1 MPGICGLH
9 GIYAQ
14 RPDGVD
20 RKLLDGI
27 AFQGWEICGGLG
39 HGQPSSLRV
48 PDLGGRGQIGGRRR
62 TGMPECTLSP
72 TTLRVKNRPRITAD
86 AAPRYPICEAGE
98 SVNKPDIG
106 WGWFVTGGDRH

>member
-1 MPGICGLH
+1 
-9 GIYAQ
+9 
-14 RPDGVD
+14 
-20 RKLLDGI
+20 
-27 AFQGWEICGGLG
+27 
-39 HGQPSSLRV
+39 
-48 PDLGGRGQIGGRRR
+48 
-62 TGMPECTLSP
+62 MPECTLSP